1 MEEKKKKKTIE
12 MTLQFED
19 PGLTDQQKRYLIN
32 ALKSEVVAVLGARS
46 LGKVVNKP
54 QFNTTP

>member
-1 MEEKKKKKTIE
+1 MEEKKTIE

-19 PGLTDQQKRYLIN
+19 PGLTDQQKQYLID

-46 LGKVVNKP
+46 RGKVINNP
-54 QFNTTP
+54 QFKTTP